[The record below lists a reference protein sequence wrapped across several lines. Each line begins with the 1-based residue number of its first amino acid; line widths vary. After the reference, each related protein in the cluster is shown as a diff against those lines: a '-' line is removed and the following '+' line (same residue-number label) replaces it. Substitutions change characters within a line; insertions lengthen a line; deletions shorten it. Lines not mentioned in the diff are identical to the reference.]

1 MEKRSLIYMRWGFVL
16 AMVHVNIGRIDVLPD
31 FLGIVLFIMA
41 LRAHEEMTVTEK
53 RTEPLLWILAAD
65 FFIKWLTG
73 FSNSIE
79 SLLVTVISIY
89 AFYVLIG
96 EVMRRIYEKQQET
109 AEVLGGCR
117 IAVVSLQMA
126 NYLLNPYGIEWLN
139 GILAAAFLLLML
151 YFFIK
156 TFAIVPLE
164 EYDEQ
169 KMMETKGSI

>member
-16 AMVHVNIGRIDVLPD
+16 VMVHVNIGRIDVLPD

-41 LRAHEEMTVTEK
+41 LRAHEEMTVAEK

-96 EVMRRIYEKQQET
+96 EVMGRIEATQPKEAEALGFCRAAFVVLET
-109 AEVLGGCR
+109 L
-117 IAVVSLQMA
+117 
-126 NYLLNPYGIEWLN
+126 NFLLNSYGIEWLN
-139 GILAAAFLLLML
+139 VILVAAFLILTL

-156 TFAIVPLE
+156 TFAIVP
-164 EYDEQ
+164 Q
-169 KMMETKGSI
+169 